1 MQMNFQTYI
10 HVLQTNAIRQT
21 NDVISVEWTARKNNF
36 LPPPKKWYKKC
47 LQALKDEEVLFFCLF
62 FFFQKCL
69 SLLEEN

>member
-36 LPPPKKWYKKC
+36 LPPQKWYKKC